1 MVTELLRCMASLWL
15 STGYVA
21 IDKYSVTN
29 ALSAYSLRFSLI
41 YFLVICL
48 FYIVTVIFLTVI
60 GLTVNAKPRCQG
72 FNNYDNKVTIV
83 FTDNQAKD
91 KYTVSDVKLIP
102 SSWSE
107 KEYPATSVEVT
118 VKKGVATVTLTFP
131 HVTQFSNP
139 QVTLRINGKK
149 SKFKVCQ

>member
-1 MVTELLRCMASLWL
+1 WL
-15 STGYVA
+15 CT
-21 IDKYSVTN
+21 IEKQSVTN
-29 ALSAYSLRFSLI
+29 AISANSLRFAQICKSAM
-41 YFLVICL
+41 CL

-107 KEYPATSVEVT
+107 KEYPATSVEIT

>member
-1 MVTELLRCMASLWL
+1 MKNV
-15 STGYVA
+15 
-21 IDKYSVTN
+21 
-29 ALSAYSLRFSLI
+29 
-41 YFLVICL
+41 

-118 VKKGVATVTLTFP
+118 VKTICWRRKFLSSNLKKLDMEKWSKLLVNTNQGVI
-131 HVTQFSNP
+131 S
-139 QVTLRINGKK
+139 I
-149 SKFKVCQ
+149 

>member
-1 MVTELLRCMASLWL
+1 MKNV
-15 STGYVA
+15 
-21 IDKYSVTN
+21 
-29 ALSAYSLRFSLI
+29 
-41 YFLVICL
+41 

-139 QVTLRINGKK
+139 QVTLRINGKIGLFLAWK
-149 SKFKVCQ
+149 GGRVTVLNIRNHVADRICQQRGTFF

>member
-1 MVTELLRCMASLWL
+1 MAFFGFLPREK
-15 STGYVA
+15 
-21 IDKYSVTN
+21 DSVTN
-29 ALSAYSLRFSLI
+29 TFSAYSLRYSLI
-41 YFLVICL
+41 YFLAICL